1 MLLNGELAES
11 KHDHDFGKKNPPL
24 FPTKETALLHCFY
37 VSLEK
42 VPPSCPKKG
51 GEGHGGSDN
60 VQSLATFFQKTV
72 P

>member
-1 MLLNGELAES
+1 MLFNSELAES
-11 KHDHDFGKKNPPL
+11 NHDHDFGKKNPPL
-24 FPTKETALLHCFY
+24 FPTKETALLRCFE

-51 GEGHGGSDN
+51 GGVGGFGQCPKFSN
-60 VQSLATFFQKTV
+60 FFSKDR